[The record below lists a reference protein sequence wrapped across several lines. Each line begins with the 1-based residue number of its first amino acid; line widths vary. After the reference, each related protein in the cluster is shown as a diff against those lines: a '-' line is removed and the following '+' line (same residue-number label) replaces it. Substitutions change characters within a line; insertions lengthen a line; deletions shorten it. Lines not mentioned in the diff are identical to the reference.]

1 MEYNIVAAGVGGQGI
16 VLFSEI
22 LSKAMLLEGMNA
34 SFYVHSGLAQ
44 LGGSVRS
51 HIRSG
56 NRICP
61 KISEGCADVILSLEM
76 AEILHAVPYLKMGG
90 TVLISEVVRMPYHSA
105 MEPSRYP
112 SREALERLFVDG
124 GTRATFVPADGI
136 ALGVGHIQTVNVV
149 MLGALVAS
157 SGVVE
162 TESLVTILRSCM
174 DRNADINVEA
184 FWKGYEFIK
193 GRDWQ

>member
-22 LSKAMLLEGMNA
+22 LSKAMLAEGMNA

-56 NRICP
+56 GSICP
-61 KISEGCADVILSLEM
+61 KISHGCADIILSLEM
-76 AEILHAVPYLKMGG
+76 AEILHAVPYVKRDG
-90 TVLISEVVRMPYHSA
+90 TVIVSEVKRMPYHSA
-105 MEPSRYP
+105 LDPGKYPTREDLDGLFQDAGIQAIFIPS
-112 SREALERLFVDG
+112 EE
-124 GTRATFVPADGI
+124 I
-136 ALGVGHIQTVNVV
+136 ARNAGHIQTVNIV

-157 SGVVE
+157 SNVVE
-162 TESLVTILRSCM
+162 TESVVTVIGNCM
-174 DRNADINVEA
+174 DRNTQVNVEA
-184 FWKGYEFIK
+184 FWKGYEFIA
-193 GRDWQ
+193 GQDYV